1 MMFQSRTG
9 SPGHLAGKGGSLLV
23 HAETVSIP
31 NGLPRPFS
39 PIIDTPFIF
48 SKFQF
53 QSRTGSPGHLARH
66 SPPLA
71 LLTYLVSIPNGLP
84 RPFSPRTLPRSNL
97 KRKRVSIPNGL
108 PRPFSLNN
116 DYVWYL
122 PNACFNPERAPQ
134 AI

>member
-1 MMFQSRTG
+1 MS
-9 SPGHLAGKGGSLLV
+9 
-23 HAETVSIP
+23 
-31 NGLPRPFS
+31 
-39 PIIDTPFIF
+39 
-48 SKFQF
+48 SKKARF

-84 RPFSPRTLPRSNL
+84 RPFSLRTLPRRHL

-122 PNACFNPERAPQ
+122 PNSSFNPERAPQ